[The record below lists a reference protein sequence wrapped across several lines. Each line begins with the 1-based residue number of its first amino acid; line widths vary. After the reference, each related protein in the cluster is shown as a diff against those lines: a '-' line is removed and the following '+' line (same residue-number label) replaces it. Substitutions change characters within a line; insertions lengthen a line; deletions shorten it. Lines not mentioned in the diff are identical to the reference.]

1 MVNWYSIRVPRP
13 SNKERIVFATN
24 GAKTTEQM
32 EKNEVGDKKQKLI
45 KVNQRPKCK
54 S

>member
-32 EKNEVGDKKQKLI
+32 EKNEVGYKKKKKI
-45 KVNQRPKCK
+45 NQSESKT
-54 S
+54 